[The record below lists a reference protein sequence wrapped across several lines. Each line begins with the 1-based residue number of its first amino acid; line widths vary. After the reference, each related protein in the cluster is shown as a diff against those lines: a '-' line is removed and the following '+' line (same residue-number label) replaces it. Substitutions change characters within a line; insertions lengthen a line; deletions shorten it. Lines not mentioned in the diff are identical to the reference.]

1 MEKKYPQLV
10 LVILD
15 GFGVNVRAPD
25 STWKYATMPTL
36 RNFERFFPFTTLQAS
51 GVAVGLPWG
60 EEGNSEVGHL
70 TIGAGKA
77 LYHHLPRIIT
87 AIHDGSFFKN
97 EALVASARGAKE
109 HNKKFHIMGLYSTGS
124 VHAYADHLYALLDF
138 AAREEL
144 TRVYLH
150 LFTDGRAAPRKEAAL
165 FFEQLEKRIAAR
177 YPFAKIATVA
187 GRFYA
192 MDRDENWERVQK
204 AYQAMTENVGRSFR
218 SASEYIDFSYKNGL
232 TDEFIEPAFLEGGEG
247 RIEAGD
253 SVVFFNFREDSVR
266 ELVSAFVDSAFSPF
280 PRTALAN
287 LSLVTMT
294 EYDKRFPVLVAF
306 PPLGIVWPLAKAI
319 SMSGLRQLHIAE
331 TEKYAH
337 VTYFFNGGEEKP
349 FSGEERILVP
359 SSETVHFD
367 TAPEMS
373 AEKIT
378 DAVLANLDRYDF
390 ILVNFANADMVG
402 HTGNFE
408 ATVKAIEALDFS
420 LGKLAARILDRN
432 GALIVTA
439 DHGNA
444 EEKLYPSSG
453 EKRTKHTGNPV
464 PFFVIANEFKSE
476 EPKTDAEVAARYTEV
491 RGVLSDVAPTTL
503 ALMGIPKTGD
513 MTGIDLLPKIK

>member
-1 MEKKYPQLV
+1 MSLSPNVPGARESYRYENQGSPRWIA
-10 LVILD
+10 IL
-15 GFGVNVRAPD
+15 FGVLFVVVAAVALIDYTAQSR
-25 STWKYATMPTL
+25 M
-36 RNFERFFPFTTLQAS
+36 ERDVAKSQEQSKILTAQLEQANARLADIK
-51 GVAVGLPWG
+51 GHVEVAEQKLGLP
-60 EEGNSEVGHL
+60 
-70 TIGAGKA
+70 
-77 LYHHLPRIIT
+77 
-87 AIHDGSFFKN
+87 
-97 EALVASARGAKE
+97 
-109 HNKKFHIMGLYSTGS
+109 
-124 VHAYADHLYALLDF
+124 
-138 AAREEL
+138 
-144 TRVYLH
+144 
-150 LFTDGRAAPRKEAAL
+150 
-165 FFEQLEKRIAAR
+165 
-177 YPFAKIATVA
+177 
-187 GRFYA
+187 
-192 MDRDENWERVQK
+192 
-204 AYQAMTENVGRSFR
+204 
-218 SASEYIDFSYKNGL
+218 
-232 TDEFIEPAFLEGGEG
+232 
-247 RIEAGD
+247 
-253 SVVFFNFREDSVR
+253 
-266 ELVSAFVDSAFSPF
+266 
-280 PRTALAN
+280 
-287 LSLVTMT
+287 
-294 EYDKRFPVLVAF
+294 VAF
-306 PPLGIVWPLAKAI
+306 PKESYPDIFPEIIAEA
-319 SMSGLRQLHIAE
+319 GLTQFRCAE